1 MSVKLKLIRSSM
13 ELRLIQTKKSK
24 SNSFRVWLR
33 FQWNIFLTQEQSLR
47 ISRIKSDMSVRQKRE
62 QPELRKRD
70 SSESHRK
77 PLVKRKNRKSVMPCF
92 RQEKKLLKVKVM
104 MTMMK
109 VERMVLVNLRVDQK
123 PVDLSLKLQSQDQD
137 LKSSVNLILSD
148 QVEQNLKVTWVQ
160 TRKKRMTSKKM
171 V

>member
-1 MSVKLKLIRSSM
+1 
-13 ELRLIQTKKSK
+13 
-24 SNSFRVWLR
+24 
-33 FQWNIFLTQEQSLR
+33 
-47 ISRIKSDMSVRQKRE
+47 MSVRQKRE

-109 VERMVLVNLRVDQK
+109 VERMVQVNPRVDQK
-123 PVDLSLKLQSQDQD
+123 PVDLSLKLQNQDQD

-148 QVEQNLKVTWVQ
+148 QVEQSLKVTWVQ